1 MKKFN
6 VGDSVKLK
14 DGRVGVVEDYD
25 EKYYYIKDANTNIV
39 KIRKNVKDEDENF
52 ELSEEDVKFL
62 DYVRDNIIPIF
73 IKKGNEL
80 DKLVED
86 SVKKAKE
93 LKGEAL
99 QKEMETYLE
108 DGYDNE
114 EAEIKARYS
123 YADDL
128 IQKSISSFRYHDEKT
143 GMDIWTG
150 IHDDDYDEY
159 MSYYILLDCD
169 KNSKFNEVFEK
180 TSEDIN
186 RSWLPKYFA
195 SVDTNFGRS
204 ALKHDASI
212 EIYQFKKD

>member
-62 DYVRDNIIPIF
+62 DYVRDNIIPIY

-114 EAEIKARYS
+114 DSEMKARYS
-123 YADDL
+123 YANDL
-128 IQKSISSFRYHDEKT
+128 MYESQNAFRYHDEKT
-143 GMDIWTG
+143 GMDIWMS

-159 MSYYILLDCD
+159 MSYSVLLDCD
-169 KNSKFNEVFEK
+169 KNSKFNNVFGK
-180 TSEDIN
+180 VAKDIN
-186 RSWLPKYFA
+186 RHWLPKMFA
-195 SVDTNFGRS
+195 FVDTDFGRPV
-204 ALKHDASI
+204 LNHDESI
-212 EIYQFKKD
+212 QIDQFKKD